1 MAAMTFDT
9 PATAPDIRLHIL
21 CRWALP
27 KRQLLIY
34 AFAVFLQT
42 ANVNQVLNQLP
53 HRICGRFCNFC
64 QKSSEKN
71 FEVGKLILIKSRRI
85 ILRQSWIRKTNFFG
99 GQPKK
104 CFFLCLWASLQWKIK
119 LCGFCGKIDKN
130 RIEMESTC
138 LEFFRPR

>member
-53 HRICGRFCNFC
+53 QRISGRLCNFC
-64 QKSSEKN
+64 QKKFGKKLWGREIDFDKKSAHYSSAKLNKKNKLFWWATEK
-71 FEVGKLILIKSRRI
+71 V
-85 ILRQSWIRKTNFFG
+85 
-99 GQPKK
+99 
-104 CFFLCLWASLQWKIK
+104 FFLCLWASLQWKIK

-138 LEFFRPR
+138 PEFFRPR